1 MNIDDEKKF
10 FFTGKSAKDNCELFG
25 YKEIKPEDWT
35 YYQNGVKVTKPKELK
50 RRIAQERIFRWAG
63 HRSFTTDFSGSVL
76 PKEYFDIL
84 DDMGDNDFMHVIMG
98 LKRMNAFAPSK
109 QEGSVKKINKILV
122 MWNICF

>member
-1 MNIDDEKKF
+1 MMKKSF
-10 FFTGKSAKDNCELFG
+10 SLQDNCELFG

-50 RRIAQERIFRWAG
+50 KRIAQERIFRWAG

-84 DDMGDNDFMHVIMG
+84 DDMG
-98 LKRMNAFAPSK
+98 
-109 QEGSVKKINKILV
+109 EGSDKYVEVLKEELKGWKIITY
-122 MWNICF
+122 